1 MIKSNKGSSGASFCE
16 GVLIMFK
23 SFLFALSLLGAD
35 SFYADSLQ
43 PVVVTADKGFTVSR
57 IDTLGVS
64 NSSSVADVLLLSSG
78 LHVGDNGGLSG
89 LKTISLRGL
98 GSAHTAIYIDGVRV
112 GNVQSGQND
121 LGMIGM
127 ENIGSVHVDYAQNSV
142 SFNTSKPEFGQSAVA
157 GKAAFYA
164 GSFGTWQPSARID
177 FRLSD
182 DIALSANVAGII
194 SKGDFN
200 YGDGQKRV
208 NNDLKQI
215 RAGIDLWG
223 RMEAGEYHVKGY
235 FNQSDRGTPGSVSW
249 PSDDRQKD
257 KNMFLQAVLRKGF
270 SSLYSLNLSAKASH
284 DDIFYSSSWGDSR
297 YGQSELQLNAAH
309 NLKLFSWWQTSLST
323 ALEWDSLKST
333 VYNASRLSVNTVVSS
348 AFDWNRL
355 DAKVALE
362 YGGAFDI
369 TYGNRNYFSPSAD
382 LRFSILD
389 GFDFIAFARRA
400 YRVPTFN
407 ELYYVGYG
415 NPSLKSEDAWLT
427 DFGFDYH
434 MELDEAWALKAKV
447 DGFYNR
453 LKNKIT
459 SAPSPED
466 PNIWA
471 PYNIGIV
478 RSVGTDILFGFAHEG
493 EWTYGADVKYTYQSA
508 VDLTPD
514 SATYGEQIPY
524 IAKHSLVFSGNLE
537 WKKWSLS
544 PIWQLRSGRSDG
556 YGDLPSWSTFDI
568 RFAKSV
574 SIRKV
579 GILSVNT
586 VARNLF
592 DERYETVSGY
602 PMPGRNFII
611 GIELKF

>member
-127 ENIGSVHVDYAQNSV
+127 ENVGSVHVDYAQNSV
-142 SFNTSKPEFGQSAVA
+142 SFNTTKPEFGKSAVV
-157 GKAAFYA
+157 GKAALSV
-164 GSFGTWQPSARID
+164 GSFGTWQPYARID
-177 FRLSD
+177 YRLSD
-182 DIALSANVAGII
+182 YITLSANVAGVM
-194 SKGDFN
+194 SKGDFK

-215 RAGIDLWG
+215 RAGLDLWG
-223 RMEAGEYHVKGY
+223 RMESGEYHVKGY
-235 FNQSDRGTPGSVSW
+235 FNQSERGTPGSVLW

-257 KNMFLQAVLRKGF
+257 KNMFLQAVLCKGF
-270 SSLYSLNLSAKASH
+270 SSLYSLNLSAKASY

-309 NLKLFSWWQTSLST
+309 NLKLFSWWQMSLST

-333 VYNASRLSVNTVVSS
+333 VYNASRLSVNAVVSS

-362 YGGAFDI
+362 YGGAFDM
-369 TYGNRNYFSPSAD
+369 TYGGRNYFSPSAD
-382 LRFSILD
+382 LRFSIVNGLD
-389 GFDFIAFARRA
+389 LIAFARRA

-427 DFGFDYH
+427 DLGFDYH
-434 MELDEAWALKAKV
+434 KELDGDWALKAKL
-447 DGFYNR
+447 DGFYTR

-478 RSVGTDILFGFAHEG
+478 RSVGTDVLFGFAHEG
-493 EWTYGADVKYTYQSA
+493 EWNYGADVKYTYQSA

-524 IAKHSLVFSGNLE
+524 IAKHSLVFSGNLQ

-556 YGDLPSWSTFDI
+556 YGDLPSWNTFDI
-568 RFAKSV
+568 RLAKSV

-579 GILSVNT
+579 GILSVNA

-592 DERYETVSGY
+592 DERFETVSGY
-602 PMPGRNFII
+602 PMPGRNFTV
-611 GIELKF
+611 GVELKF

>member
-1 MIKSNKGSSGASFCE
+1 
-16 GVLIMFK
+16 MFK
-23 SFLFALSLLGAD
+23 SFLIALSLLGAD
-35 SFYADSLQ
+35 SFFADSLQ

-57 IDTLGVS
+57 IDTISVNNSLQVS
-64 NSSSVADVLLLSSG
+64 DVLLLSSG
-78 LHVGDNGGLSG
+78 IHVGDNGGFSG
-89 LKTISLRGL
+89 LKTVSLRGL

-121 LGMIGM
+121 LSMIGM
-127 ENIGSVHVDYAQNSV
+127 ENLGSVHVDYAQNSV
-142 SFNTSKPEFGQSAVA
+142 TFNTAKPEFGGSYVA
-157 GKAAFYA
+157 GKAALYA
-164 GSFGTWQPSARID
+164 GSFGTWQPSARVD

-182 DIALSANVAGII
+182 DISLSANLSGVM
-194 SKGDFN
+194 SKGDFK
-200 YGDGQKRV
+200 YWDGQTRT
-208 NNDLKQI
+208 NNDLKQV
-215 RAGIDLWG
+215 RAGLDLWG

-257 KNMFLQAVLRKGF
+257 RNMFLQAVLRK
-270 SSLYSLNLSAKASH
+270 SLTPLYSLNMSAKTSY

-297 YGQSELQLNAAH
+297 YEQSEIQLNASH
-309 NLKLFSWWQTSLST
+309 NLKLFSWWQMSLST
-323 ALEWDSLKST
+323 ALEWNSLKST
-333 VYNASRLSVNTVVSS
+333 VYNASRLNVNAVVSS
-348 AFDWNRL
+348 AFDWERL
-355 DAKVALE
+355 NAKVALE
-362 YGGAFDI
+362 YCGAYDV

-382 LRFSILD
+382 IRFSILD

-400 YRVPTFN
+400 CRVPTFN

-427 DFGFDYH
+427 DMGFDYRK
-434 MELDEAWALKAKV
+434 EFDCAWVLKAKL

-478 RSVGTDILFGFAHEG
+478 RSVGTDVLFGFAHEG

-514 SATYGEQIPY
+514 SATYGEQIAY
-524 IAKHSLVFSGNLE
+524 IAKHSLVFSCNLE
-537 WKKWSLS
+537 WKKWSLC
-544 PIWQLRSGRSDG
+544 PVWQLRSGRSDG
-556 YGDLPSWSTFDI
+556 YGPLPSWNTFDI
-568 RFAKSV
+568 RLAKSV

-579 GILSVNT
+579 GTLSVKA
-586 VARNLF
+586 VAGNLF

-602 PMPGRNFII
+602 PMPGRNFTI
-611 GIELKF
+611 GVELKF

>member
-35 SFYADSLQ
+35 SFFADSLQ
-43 PVVVTADKGFTVSR
+43 PVVVTADKGFAVSR
-57 IDTLGVS
+57 IDTLSVGDSPSVS
-64 NSSSVADVLLLSSG
+64 DILLLSSG
-78 LHVGDNGGLSG
+78 LHVGDNGSVSG
-89 LKTISLRGL
+89 LKTVSLRGL

-127 ENIGSVHVDYAQNSV
+127 ENLESVVVDYAQNSV
-142 SFNTSKPEFGQSAVA
+142 SFNTAKPEFGQSSTI
-157 GKAAFYA
+157 GKAALYA
-164 GSFGTWQPSARID
+164 GSFGTWQPSARVD
-177 FRLSD
+177 FRLSERLS
-182 DIALSANVAGII
+182 LSANVAGVM
-194 SKGDFN
+194 SKGDFR
-200 YGDGQKRV
+200 YGEGQTRT
-208 NNDLKQI
+208 NNDLKQV
-215 RAGIDLWG
+215 RAGLDLWG
-223 RMEAGEYHVKGY
+223 KMVSGEYHVKGY
-235 FNQSDRGTPGSVSW
+235 FNQSDRGTPGSVAW

-257 KNMFLQAVLRKGF
+257 KNIFLQTVLRKSF
-270 SSLYSLNLSAKASH
+270 SPLYSLNLSAKTSY

-297 YGQSELQLNAAH
+297 YEQSELQFNAAN
-309 NLKLFSWWQTSLST
+309 NLRLFSWWQMSLSA

-333 VYNASRLSVNTVVSS
+333 VYNASRWSVNAIVSS
-348 AFDWNRL
+348 AFDWDRL

-362 YGGAFDI
+362 YGGAFDV

-389 GFDFIAFARRA
+389 GLDFIAFVRRA
-400 YRVPTFN
+400 YRVPNFN

-415 NPSLKSEDAWLT
+415 NPSLKSENAWLT
-427 DFGFDYH
+427 DVGFDYRK
-434 MELDEAWALKAKV
+434 ELIGAWVLKAKL

-466 PNIWA
+466 PNIWF

-478 RSVGTDILFGFAHEG
+478 RSVGADMLLGFTHEG
-493 EWTYGADVKYTYQSA
+493 EWDYGAEVKYTYQSA

-514 SATYGEQIPY
+514 SSTYGEQIAY

-556 YGDLPSWSTFDI
+556 YGPLPSWDTFDI
-568 RFAKSV
+568 RLSKSV

-579 GILSVNT
+579 GVLSVNA

-592 DERYETVSGY
+592 DEHYETVSGY
-602 PMPGRNFII
+602 PMPGRNFNI
-611 GIELKF
+611 GVELKF